1 MKTMMR
7 DGYQPYEPQLTIC
20 AQGEDIWTVDGPE
33 VQYRLAG
40 ALIPCPT
47 RMTVVRR
54 ADSTVWLHSP
64 VSHSAELQ
72 QKINDLGRTSAIVA
86 PNSYHYLQVD
96 AWASTNSDATVF
108 ASADV
113 ANKIVAKSIALS
125 KKLDADWAADL
136 DHFTIDLGTFS
147 ETVFF
152 HRASKSLIVT
162 DLMQTFEAS
171 RVRSLF
177 VRLLLQLGGATGP
190 NAKPSIEIRLAA
202 RKHRNEL
209 RAGVERMI
217 AWDPSRIILS
227 HGVCIQNNPIDAIG
241 SAFRWLG

>member
-1 MKTMMR
+1 MMR
-7 DGYQPYEPQLTIC
+7 DGYQPYEPQLTIS
-20 AQGEDIWTVDGPE
+20 AQAEGIWTVDGPE

-40 ALIPCPT
+40 ANIPCPT

-54 ADSTVWLHSP
+54 ADGTIWLHSP
-64 VSHSAELQ
+64 VVHSAELQ
-72 QKINDLGRTSAIVA
+72 QTIDGLGQTSAIIA

-96 AWASTNSDATVF
+96 AWASKNSDATVY

-113 ANKIVAKSIALS
+113 AHKIVAKSIVFG
-125 KKLDADWAADL
+125 KKLDAEWITDL

-177 VRLLLQLGGATGP
+177 VRMLLQIGGATGP

-202 RKHRNEL
+202 RRHRNEL
-209 RAGVERMI
+209 RAGVERMV
-217 AWDPSRIILS
+217 AWNPSRVILS
-227 HGVCIQNNPIDAIG
+227 HGVCVQKNPIDAIR